1 MASVGAQ
8 MMSLPPAAEVVLT
21 YHLKP
26 GTYRVLLQ
34 PSGPDEARHFK
45 EFSLEDRLA
54 TPDASPEEGESA
66 AGQDADTQR
75 PIADEL
81 VRQIAP
87 HVVLRGIMATPGKPA
102 NFSIRIVMPDGR
114 TRDATYSVG
123 AEVHN
128 GWSVGEFNP
137 QEQTVTLK
145 KGSTILILR
154 RGESYP
160 LVPPNGFQ

>member
-1 MASVGAQ
+1 
-8 MMSLPPAAEVVLT
+8 
-21 YHLKP
+21 
-26 GTYRVLLQ
+26 
-34 PSGPDEARHFK
+34 
-45 EFSLEDRLA
+45 
-54 TPDASPEEGESA
+54 
-66 AGQDADTQR
+66 
-75 PIADEL
+75 L